1 MINRMNKKE
10 INSSFVCLLIN
21 FVAMF
26 FIERC
31 NMRRK
36 LFLLGMSLSI
46 LGCNTSAPQKETSF
60 PGEFL
65 GADYLLSEQD
75 AERWA
80 IASRQA
86 EKCIYP
92 NLTKIQQQ
100 HFAKEDAYIH
110 AQYVFFYPLE
120 KIIGEEYV
128 KMIQEDEKS
137 MGYAQWQFKK
147 FKQNEAKSLKASECE
162 MLRTQAKND
171 LAVVKG
177 QYNSG
182 MVEDKNTKDE
192 SSTKS
197 GDKVA
202 TGDNK
207 FFFDIIKW
215 GAALL
220 L

>member
-1 MINRMNKKE
+1 MFRNLLF
-10 INSSFVCLLIN
+10 SSMVI
-21 FVAMF
+21 
-26 FIERC
+26 
-31 NMRRK
+31 
-36 LFLLGMSLSI
+36 LSI
-46 LGCNTSAPQKETSF
+46 MGCTAKSQQDTAF
-60 PGEFL
+60 PGEFI
-65 GADYLLSEQD
+65 GADYLLSEAD

-80 IASRQA
+80 MASQQA
-86 EKCIYP
+86 EQCIYP

-100 HFAKEDAYIH
+100 HFGKEDAYIH

-137 MGYAQWQFKK
+137 MGYAQLQFKK
-147 FKQNEAKSLKASECE
+147 FKHIEVKALKTEECE
-162 MLRTQAKND
+162 ILRAQAKND

-177 QYNSG
+177 QYSSG
-182 MVEDKNTKDE
+182 MVEDK
-192 SSTKS
+192 STKETSATQS

>member
-1 MINRMNKKE
+1 
-10 INSSFVCLLIN
+10 
-21 FVAMF
+21 
-26 FIERC
+26 
-31 NMRRK
+31 MRNK
-36 LFLLGMSLSI
+36 LFLLSAIVLSM
-46 LGCNTSAPQKETSF
+46 GCTSTDQKNVSF
-60 PGEFL
+60 PGEFI

-75 AERWA
+75 AERWVM
-80 IASRQA
+80 ASRQV
-86 EKCIYP
+86 EECIYP

-100 HFAKEDAYIH
+100 HFGKEDAYIH

-137 MGYAQWQFKK
+137 MGYAQLQFKK
-147 FKQNEAKSLKASECE
+147 FKHIDVKSLKMSECE
-162 MLRTQAKND
+162 ILRIQAKND

-177 QYNSG
+177 KYSSG
-182 MVEDKNTKDE
+182 MVED
-192 SSTKS
+192 SSAPKEDNS
-197 GDKVA
+197 GKRGDKVA